1 MVSDRT
7 DFSESPGTLRP
18 SQIVTTFGPG
28 SVVQMEHDSV
38 IVMGTDTWNTSD
50 KYYEKINHPYLE
62 SLLDKDHFR
71 MPRSVGKSRAIS
83 CRSFPVWGVCSNNR
97 CRLLQRHKN
106 APPDGRR
113 TFKCDECRYELL
125 PAIFVMICEKGHLDE
140 FPWIEWAHSEA
151 KDSCSPNPK
160 LRFRYRGNSPGL
172 SDCYVKCDECGAER
186 TCGRATYHDGLQ
198 GIVDS
203 CKGSAPWLGDGRR
216 KCVDVDGR
224 PSQVYGIQ
232 TRSTSLYYPSVV
244 TALYIPEWLHPI
256 QKIITDKK
264 GEVGAL
270 HDMLSYQEIAARS
283 PLFSEARTRYGVAE
297 IAAHLEKRFTLKR
310 RLGKD
315 STELQIREK
324 EYNDLMSS
332 EFEGDENLEISE
344 SALDDGLKGHI
355 GRLKKI
361 DRITE
366 VRVIRAFTRGS
377 PPDPYSAEN
386 RAIHYCQISGR
397 NTPWYPAMKNR
408 GEGFL
413 FTLNEK
419 RLGEW
424 ENERGVVSRCD
435 ATIDAFKTW
444 AVQKKWISHER
455 LSPKYL
461 LMHTLSHVMIRE
473 VANLSGYS
481 EASIRERIYRGEETS
496 GILLYTASPSS
507 EGSLG
512 GLVRQGEAPR
522 FKKLLE
528 SAIWRSRH
536 CSRDPLCADDDPVV
550 KMQNRV
556 PLQAR
561 LNGSA
566 CYACAL
572 LPETSCEN
580 VNHLLDRRLLF
591 DDEFGFFSD
600 MV

>member
-1 MVSDRT
+1 MQERP

-28 SVVQMEHDSV
+28 SIVQMEHDSV
-38 IVMGTDTWNTSD
+38 IVMSTDTWNTSD
-50 KYYEKINHPYLE
+50 KHYEKVNHPYLE

-83 CRSFPVWGVCSNNR
+83 CKSFPVWGLCSNNR
-97 CRLLQRHKN
+97 CRLLQRHKG

-113 TFKCDECRYELL
+113 DFRCDECRYELL
-125 PAIFVMICEKGHLDE
+125 PAIFVTICERGHLDE
-140 FPWIEWAHSEA
+140 FPWIEWAHSNA
-151 KDSCSPNPK
+151 GMCGNPNPK

-172 SDCYVKCDECGAER
+172 SDFYVRCDECRAER
-186 TCGRATYHDGLQ
+186 TCGRATYRDGLQ
-198 GIVDS
+198 GIVDG
-203 CKGSAPWLGDGRR
+203 CRGSAPWLGDGLRR
-216 KCVDVDGR
+216 CVDDNGR

-244 TALYIPEWLHPI
+244 TALYIPEWLHQI
-256 QKIITDKK
+256 QKIITANKD
-264 GEVGAL
+264 GITAL
-270 HDMLSYQEIAARS
+270 HGMLPYREIAAGS
-283 PLFSEARTRYGVAE
+283 PIFSEARKRYGVEE
-297 IAAHLEKRFTLKR
+297 ITAHLEKRFALKR
-310 RLGKD
+310 KLGKT

-324 EYNDLMSS
+324 EYDDLMSS

-344 SALDDGLKGHI
+344 TVLDGDLTGHI
-355 GRLKKI
+355 GRLKRI

-366 VRVIRAFTRGS
+366 IRVIRAFTRGS
-377 PPDPYSAEN
+377 PPDPYSAEE
-386 RAIHYCQISGR
+386 RAIHYCQISR
-397 NTPWYPAMKNR
+397 RSTPWYPAMKNK

-413 FTLNEK
+413 FTLNEEK
-419 RLGEW
+419 LKKW
-424 ENERGVVSRCD
+424 ENGRDVVSRCD

-444 AVQKKWISHER
+444 AVQKKWISHEQLLPR
-455 LSPKYL
+455 YL

-481 EASIRERIYRGEETS
+481 EASIRERIYRGEGTS

-512 GLVRQGEAPR
+512 GLVRQGEATR
-522 FKKLLE
+522 FKELLKR
-528 SAIWRSRH
+528 AIWRSGH
-536 CSRDPLCADDDPVV
+536 CFRDPLCADDDPVV
-550 KMQNRV
+550 KRQNRV
-556 PLQAR
+556 PVQAR

-591 DDEFGFFSD
+591 DEKFGFFRD
-600 MV
+600 MA